1 MPEMWKNLRF
11 LGKVPGILWRRLISL
26 RALLYYAVYTL
37 YSHCFSRKESFA
49 LKAIDLTQTICPSM
63 PVYPGTEPPRIQEA
77 TTIAKEGFAE
87 KLLTFY
93 SHTGTHM
100 DAPAHLLPTRATLDT
115 FEVSHFIGPATV
127 GDFRN
132 VSSATIGLKDLRSL
146 EKDLEKGG
154 FLVLHTGWS
163 RFWGEENYFGSYPV
177 LTQEACQWL
186 TRFPL
191 QGIAVDMISVDSM
204 DSFEL
209 ENHRILL
216 GAGMV
221 IVENLTNLEA
231 LPEKNVL
238 LCCLPL
244 KIEKSDGAPVRAVG
258 LY

>member
-1 MPEMWKNLRF
+1 MKQHSEF
-11 LGKVPGILWRRLISL
+11 FQG
-26 RALLYYAVYTL
+26 
-37 YSHCFSRKESFA
+37 FSRKEPFV
-49 LKAIDLTQTICPSM
+49 LNVIDLTQTICPSM
-63 PVYPGTEPPRIQEA
+63 PVYPGTEPPRIEEA
-77 TTIAKEGFAE
+77 TTIQKEGFAE

-100 DAPAHLLPTRATLDT
+100 DAPAHLLPGKATLDS
-115 FEVSHFIGPATV
+115 FDAAHFIGPATV
-127 GDFRN
+127 GDFRK
-132 VSSATIGLKDLRSL
+132 VPSATIGLKNLTPL
-146 EKDLEKGG
+146 KENLEKGG
-154 FLVLHTGWS
+154 FLILHTGWS
-163 RFWGEENYFGSYPV
+163 RFWGQEEYFGKYPV

-191 QGIAVDMISVDSM
+191 QGIAMDMISIDSM

-209 ENHRILL
+209 ENHRIIL

-231 LPEKNVL
+231 LPEEPFT

-258 LY
+258 LCR

>member
-1 MPEMWKNLRF
+1 MN
-11 LGKVPGILWRRLISL
+11 V
-26 RALLYYAVYTL
+26 
-37 YSHCFSRKESFA
+37 
-49 LKAIDLTQTICPSM
+49 IDLTHTICSSM
-63 PVYPGTEPPRIQEA
+63 PVYPGTEPPRIEEA

-100 DAPAHLLPTRATLDT
+100 DAPAHLLPCKATLDS
-115 FEVSHFIGPATV
+115 FEVSHFMGPATV
-127 GDFRN
+127 GDFRD
-132 VSSATIGLKDLRSL
+132 VPGATLGLKDLLPL
-146 EKDLEKGG
+146 EKNLEGGG

-163 RFWGEENYFGSYPV
+163 RFWGEEAYFGSYPV
-177 LTQEACQWL
+177 LTQEACRWL

-191 QGIAVDMISVDSM
+191 QGVAMDMISVDAI

-231 LPEKNVL
+231 LPERGAT

-258 LY
+258 LC

>member
-1 MPEMWKNLRF
+1 MN
-11 LGKVPGILWRRLISL
+11 V
-26 RALLYYAVYTL
+26 
-37 YSHCFSRKESFA
+37 
-49 LKAIDLTQTICPSM
+49 IDLTHTICSSM
-63 PVYPGTEPPRIQEA
+63 PVYPGTEPPRIEEA
-77 TTIAKEGFAE
+77 TSIAKEGFAE

-100 DAPAHLLPTRATLDT
+100 DAPAHLLSGKATLDS
-115 FEVSHFIGPATV
+115 FEPSHFVGPATV

-132 VSSATIGLKDLRSL
+132 ALGATIGLRDLLPL
-146 EKDLEKGG
+146 EKGLERGG

-163 RFWGEENYFGSYPV
+163 RFWGEESYFGSYPV
-177 LTQEACQWL
+177 LTQEACRWL

-191 QGIAVDMISVDSM
+191 QGVAMDTISVDPI

-231 LPEKNVL
+231 LPESGVT

-258 LY
+258 LC